1 MRFLFLL
8 LLPFLLNAK
17 DFTVASYNV
26 QNLFDSTNQ
35 GNEYEDYILGTH
47 NWNSQMAAIKLN
59 HTAEAICDINSDI
72 IGLQE
77 IENKQVLRLLVAKLS
92 SSCGLRY
99 THSAITNK
107 PTSAVQV
114 ALLSKYPIISSH
126 EIVITPNG
134 RGRNI
139 LHSVL
144 NVDGKRL
151 SIFVNHWKSK
161 AKNGKESARVKS
173 ATILANYIKNIKNE
187 YIILGD
193 LNSRYNESEMIE
205 TKLNDTNGRTAIND
219 VMKTSVNGR
228 LIDKSMLKMV
238 SNDSH
243 INLWSE
249 VTPSKRWNHEFYGE
263 KNTLDHI
270 LLPKSLFDN
279 RGIEYK
285 DGTFGVFAPSYLLG
299 SGGKIAY
306 WCMKKKQHTGTG
318 YSDHLPI
325 KAIFSTAT
333 TSHTM
338 QPTKQIQAINAN
350 IESLYNTEKLTADVR
365 IDNAVVIWKRGYNA
379 IIKQSRNGR
388 GIMLYKCASKVQEGK
403 AYDIQIHAIKT
414 YNGQKEITNF
424 TVLKQKPSSTTSSS
438 FWLSS
443 SLLGKAGYMKQNEI
457 FTNIQGLYNNGK
469 LQTSAGTYPIYF
481 QNRGSKPTNG
491 NKIKILYAHLGYYKG
506 LQLIVHDR
514 DDFTILE

>member
-8 LLPFLLNAK
+8 LLPFMLHAK

-35 GNEYEDYILGTH
+35 GNEYEDFVLGSH
-47 NWNSQMAAIKLN
+47 NWTSEMAQIKLN

-77 IENKQVLRLLVAKLS
+77 IENREVLRALVAKIG

-114 ALLSKYPIISSH
+114 ALLSKYPILSSR
-126 EIVITPNG
+126 EIIITPNG
-134 RGRNI
+134 RDRNI
-139 LHSVL
+139 LESVV
-144 NVDGKRL
+144 NVDGKKL

-161 AKNGKESARVKS
+161 AKDGKESARIKS
-173 ATILANYIKNIKNE
+173 ATALASYLHSVNNE

-205 TKLNDTNGRTAIND
+205 PRLNDTNGRTAIND
-219 VMKTSVNGR
+219 VMKTSVNSR
-228 LIDKSMLKMV
+228 LIDKSMLRMV

-249 VTPSKRWNHEFYGE
+249 VTPPKRWNHEFYGE
-263 KNTLDHI
+263 KNTLDHM

-279 RGIEYK
+279 RSIEYK
-285 DGTFGVFAPSYLLG
+285 DGSFSVFAPSYLLDKY
-299 SGGKIAY
+299 GKIAY
-306 WCMKKKQHTGTG
+306 WGMKKKQHTGTG

-325 KAIFSTAT
+325 KASFSTTAT
-333 TSHTM
+333 AHNL
-338 QPTKQIQAINAN
+338 QPTIQTKANNAS
-350 IESLYNTEKLTADVR
+350 IESLYNIEKLTTDVK
-365 IDNAVVIWKRGYNA
+365 IDNAVVIWKRAHNA

-403 AYDIQIHAIKT
+403 TYDMQIHAIKT

-424 TVLKQKPSSTTSSS
+424 TVLKQKPSSTTSSAFLRPS
-438 FWLSS
+438 M
-443 SLLGKAGYMKQNEI
+443 LLGKTGYMNQNEI
-457 FTNIQGLYNNGK
+457 FTNVQGVYNSGR
-469 LQTSAGTYPIYF
+469 LQTTVGAFPIYF
-481 QNRGSKPTNG
+481 QNRGSKPKSG
-491 NKIKILYAHLGYYKG
+491 DKIKILYAHLGYYKG
-506 LQLIVHDR
+506 LQLVVHDR